1 MNGTEKEA
9 SSSSVGLEALDT
21 CCYTFTL
28 MTSEF
33 LMVATKLGL
42 PGRVS
47 HVKNIFFLQSFFFI
61 LYLFY
66 FLNSVSEQH
75 KAFRSVKLH

>member
-47 HVKNIFFLQSFFFI
+47 HVKNIFFFSKVFSSFYTSFI
-61 LYLFY
+61 F
-66 FLNSVSEQH
+66 
-75 KAFRSVKLH
+75 